1 MKTELQNIKE
11 NYYLEAL
18 RFMDNAK
25 EILKKAGKNSRYFK
39 DAKYVKAACGIAYS
53 AVLVALD
60 GMFELKGIKKKKG
73 RKNVNYYTEN
83 LSQIDKKLLNSY
95 NAAYDILHLDGYY
108 DGITLIKLIE
118 TGFEEALYIIDK
130 LKVVK

>member
-1 MKTELQNIKE
+1 MKTENQNISEK
-11 NYYLEAL
+11 YYNEAL
-18 RFMDNAK
+18 RYMDNAN
-25 EILKKAGKNSRYFK
+25 EVLKKAGRNTRYYK
-39 DAKYVKAACGIAYS
+39 DTKYVKEACGVAYS

-60 GMFELKGIKKKKG
+60 GYFERKGITKRKG

-83 LSQIDKKLLNSY
+83 LSKIDKKLLNSF

-118 TGFEEALYIIDK
+118 TGFEEALYIINK
-130 LKVVK
+130 LKV